1 MSWTG
6 NGCDG
11 TFGGATNHQCVL
23 KPVQIEYDMNYYDS
37 QNSQTCLILF
47 RINMIRID
55 TIHKHVKTRNE
66 NMMKYTKIE

>member
-1 MSWTG
+1 MEKGGQDCWGGCNSQQGQCNWCGAGGWCCRMSWTG

-37 QNSQTCLILF
+37 
-47 RINMIRID
+47 
-55 TIHKHVKTRNE
+55 
-66 NMMKYTKIE
+66 